1 MNRRVLAAIAASLSA
16 MLAAFPA
23 AAQQS
28 KANIGY
34 IGAADFTPL
43 FVAKDKGFFQK
54 HGLDATLTRIQIA
67 PNVGPAVMS
76 GDLQIGM
83 GTAPNLLH
91 AAEGGL
97 PLVAIAGASRMK
109 KENPIA
115 GLVGRTGLSVKTA
128 ADLRGKKIASP
139 GLNTMLTE
147 LLEKWL
153 YDNKITRDQVTLV
166 EVVFPQQHD
175 MLKSG
180 TVDAAITIEPFRSR
194 MISDGTGFK
203 IADYVG
209 EVNADIIAVLW
220 MARSDW
226 AGANPEAVRAFRQ
239 GYADAIEW
247 CVKNPDESK
256 KILAKYIGFASP
268 VLPDYGVEVKLSDL
282 EFFEKIERQLGKLRQ
297 PVDVR
302 KLVWQ

>member
-1 MNRRVLAAIAASLSA
+1 MNRIVFAAAFWV
-16 MLAAFPA
+16 LAAFPA
-23 AAQQS
+23 LAQQP

-34 IGAADFTPL
+34 IGAADFAPL
-43 FVAKDKGFFQK
+43 FVAKDKGLFDK

-67 PNVGPAVMS
+67 PNVGPAIIS

-83 GTAPNLLH
+83 GTGPNLLH

-109 KENPIA
+109 KGNPIA
-115 GLVGRTGLSVKTA
+115 GLIGRTGFAFKSP
-128 ADLRGKKIASP
+128 ADLRGKKIGSP

-147 LLEKWL
+147 LCEKWL
-153 YDNKITRDQVTLV
+153 HDNGIARDQVTLV
-166 EVVFPQQHD
+166 EVIFPQQHD

-180 TVDAAITIEPFRSR
+180 NIDAVITIEPFRTR
-194 MISDGTGFK
+194 MLSDGTGYK

-209 EVNADIIAVLW
+209 ELNPDVLAVLW

-226 AGANPEAVRAFRQ
+226 ASANPKAVQAFRQ
-239 GYADAIEW
+239 AYAEAIEW
-247 CVKNPDESK
+247 CAKNPEESK
-256 KILAKYIGFASP
+256 KIAAKYIGFASP

-282 EFFEKIERQLGKLRQ
+282 EFFEKIERELGKLRA
-297 PVDVR
+297 PVDVS
-302 KLVWQ
+302 KLVWK

>member
-1 MNRRVLAAIAASLSA
+1 MNRIVLAASLIAA
-16 MLAAFPA
+16 LAAFPA
-23 AAQQS
+23 SAQQP

-43 FVAKDKGFFQK
+43 FVAKDKGFFDK

-67 PNVGPAVMS
+67 PNVAPAIIS

-83 GTAPNLLH
+83 GTGPNLLH

-109 KENPIA
+109 KSNPIA
-115 GLVGRTGLSVKTA
+115 GLLGRSGLSIKTP
-128 ADLRGKKIASP
+128 ADLRGKKIGSP

-147 LLEKWL
+147 MLEKWL
-153 YDNKITRDQVTLV
+153 HDNKITRDQVTLV
-166 EVVFPQQHD
+166 EVVFPQQRD

-180 TVDAAITIEPFRSR
+180 NIDAVITIEPFRSR
-194 MISDGTGFK
+194 MLSDGTAFT

-209 EVNADIIAVLW
+209 EVNPDLLAVLW
-220 MARSDW
+220 LSRNDW
-226 AGANPEAVRAFRQ
+226 AAANPKAVQAFRAA
-239 GYADAIEW
+239 YAEAIEW
-247 CVKNPDESK
+247 CAKNADESK

-282 EFFEKIERQLGKLRQ
+282 EFFERVQRELGKLRA
-297 PVDVR
+297 PVDVS
-302 KLVWQ
+302 KLVWK

>member
-1 MNRRVLAAIAASLSA
+1 MNRIVLAASLSA
-16 MLAAFPA
+16 ALAVFPA
-23 AAQQS
+23 AAQQP

-43 FVAKDKGFFQK
+43 FVAKDKGFFDK
-54 HGLDATLTRIQIA
+54 HGLDATLTRVQIA
-67 PNVGPAVMS
+67 PNVGPAIIS

-83 GTAPNLLH
+83 GTGPNLLH

-97 PLVAIAGASRMK
+97 PLVAIAGASRMRK
-109 KENPIA
+109 ANPIA
-115 GLVGRTGLSVKTA
+115 GLVGRTGLSVKTP

-147 LLEKWL
+147 VLEKWL
-153 YDNKITRDQVTLV
+153 YDNKIARDQVTLV

-180 TVDAAITIEPFRSR
+180 AVDAAITIEPFRSR
-194 MISDGTGFK
+194 IVSDGTGFK

-209 EVNADIIAVLW
+209 EVNPDLLAVLW

-226 AGANPEAVRAFRQ
+226 AGANPAAVRAFREA
-239 GYADAIEW
+239 YAEAIEW
-247 CVKNPDESK
+247 CAKNTDESK

-282 EFFEKIERQLGKLRQ
+282 EFFEKIERELGKLRQ
-297 PVDVR
+297 PVDVS
-302 KLVWQ
+302 KLVWK

>member
-1 MNRRVLAAIAASLSA
+1 MNRIAIASLLAA
-16 MLAAFPA
+16 LAALPA
-23 AAQQS
+23 AAQQP

-43 FVAKDKGFFQK
+43 FVAKDKGFFDK

-67 PNVGPAVMS
+67 PNVGPAIIS

-83 GTAPNLLH
+83 GTGPNLLH

-109 KENPIA
+109 KNNPIA
-115 GLVGRTGLSVKTA
+115 GLLGRSGLSVKSP
-128 ADLRGKKIASP
+128 ADLRGKKIGSP

-147 LLEKWL
+147 VLEKWL
-153 YDNKITRDQVTLV
+153 YDNKIARDQVTLV
-166 EVVFPQQHD
+166 EVVFPQQRD

-180 TVDAAITIEPFRSR
+180 TIDAVITIEPFRSR
-194 MISDGTGFK
+194 MLSDGTGFK

-209 EVNADIIAVLW
+209 EVNPDVLAVLW
-220 MARSDW
+220 MSRSDW
-226 AGANPEAVRAFRQ
+226 AAANPQAVRAFRQ
-239 GYADAIEW
+239 AYAEAIEW
-247 CVKNPDESK
+247 CAKNTDESK

-282 EFFEKIERQLGKLRQ
+282 EFFERIERELGKLRA
-297 PVDVR
+297 PVDVS
-302 KLVWQ
+302 KLVWK

>member
-1 MNRRVLAAIAASLSA
+1 MNRIAIASLLAA
-16 MLAAFPA
+16 LAALPA
-23 AAQQS
+23 AAQQP

-43 FVAKDKGFFQK
+43 FVAKDKGFFDK

-67 PNVGPAVMS
+67 PNVGPAIIS

-83 GTAPNLLH
+83 GTGPNLLH

-109 KENPIA
+109 KNNPIA
-115 GLVGRTGLSVKTA
+115 GLLGRAGLSVKSP
-128 ADLRGKKIASP
+128 ADLRGKKIGSP

-147 LLEKWL
+147 VLEKWL
-153 YDNKITRDQVTLV
+153 YDNKIARDQVTLV
-166 EVVFPQQHD
+166 EVVFPQQRD

-180 TVDAAITIEPFRSR
+180 TIDAVITIEPFRSR
-194 MISDGTGFK
+194 MLSDGTGFK

-209 EVNADIIAVLW
+209 EVNPDVLAVLW
-220 MARSDW
+220 MSRSDW
-226 AGANPEAVRAFRQ
+226 AAANPQAVRAFRQ
-239 GYADAIEW
+239 AYAEAIEW
-247 CVKNPDESK
+247 CAKNTDESK

-282 EFFEKIERQLGKLRQ
+282 EFFERIERELGKLRA
-297 PVDVR
+297 PVDVS
-302 KLVWQ
+302 KLVWK

>member
-1 MNRRVLAAIAASLSA
+1 MSRSVLAALLASL
-16 MLAAFPA
+16 LASPA
-23 AAQQS
+23 WAQQP

-43 FVAKDKGFFQK
+43 FVAKDKGFFDK

-67 PNVGPAVMS
+67 PNVGPAIIS

-109 KENPIA
+109 KNNPIA
-115 GLVGRTGLSVKTA
+115 GLLGRSGLSVKTA
-128 ADLRGKKIASP
+128 ADLRGKKIGSP

-153 YDNKITRDQVTLV
+153 HDNKIARDQVTLV
-166 EVVFPQQHD
+166 EVIFPQQHD

-180 TVDAAITIEPFRSR
+180 QIDAVITIEPFRTR
-194 MISDGTGFK
+194 MLSDGTGYK

-209 EVNADIIAVLW
+209 EVNPDVLAVLW

-226 AGANPEAVRAFRQ
+226 AAANPKAVAAFRRA
-239 GYADAIEW
+239 YAEAIEW
-247 CVKNPDESK
+247 GAKNPEESK

-268 VLPDYGVEVKLSDL
+268 ILPDYGVEVKLSDL
-282 EFFEKIERQLGKLRQ
+282 EFFEKIERELGKLRA
-297 PVDVR
+297 PVDVS
-302 KLVWQ
+302 KLVWK